1 MLLLVLVDRD
11 WEGKVCN
18 LQINGR
24 HSKNA
29 FFKSKT
35 GTKIRV
41 LLVPKKKHIIFDDEE
56 VRQLSMAMNPV
67 AEKKVKLYTLQDH
80 LDFKQ
85 K

>member
-56 VRQLSMAMNPV
+56 VAAVTSYIRNSWSNRAGLVSSEQV
-67 AEKKVKLYTLQDH
+67 ALQR
-80 LDFKQ
+80 
-85 K
+85 